1 MKRRAH
7 SSSGA
12 GPTAAKVKK
21 DVPLVRRAGPYLLG
35 EEDTY
40 TYSSNS
46 EEYSP
51 TLCGFGQKLLG
62 VEPSLV
68 RLQKTTVVEHGNVEI
83 FHFSRLFLSGL

>member
-35 EEDTY
+35 EKDTS
-40 TYSSNS
+40 TSTAQIAKN
-46 EEYSP
+46 
-51 TLCGFGQKLLG
+51 
-62 VEPSLV
+62 
-68 RLQKTTVVEHGNVEI
+68 TVPLYAVLARSYLELNLRW
-83 FHFSRLFLSGL
+83 FDYRRQL